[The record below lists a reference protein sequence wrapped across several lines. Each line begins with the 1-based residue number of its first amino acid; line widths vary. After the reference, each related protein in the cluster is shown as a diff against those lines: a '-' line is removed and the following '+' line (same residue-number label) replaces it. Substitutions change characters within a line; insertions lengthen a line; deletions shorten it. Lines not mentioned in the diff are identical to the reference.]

1 MNNMIINLFMSIL
14 WFKVVFFWGGDGGVW
29 FCCWYWVFITIKL
42 QLTKLRKYE
51 HSFSTQNK
59 KSIICC
65 HYSNTKSL
73 LLMKQIHFFFGNL
86 RAHSLLI
93 VAKFHLGD
101 ALPRHRGFDYMN
113 FPKMLITWRIEF
125 NIIWEGI
132 YEIVS

>member
-1 MNNMIINLFMSIL
+1 M
-14 WFKVVFFWGGDGGVW
+14 GGVW

-51 HSFSTQNK
+51 HSFSKQNK

-73 LLMKQIHFFFGNL
+73 LLMKQIHFFGNL

-113 FPKMLITWRIEF
+113 FPKMLIT
-125 NIIWEGI
+125 
-132 YEIVS
+132 